1 MPTHKELP
9 EFLNAYRRLSQADK
23 DAFQRARR
31 EFVRAWKEKRA
42 FPREFPA
49 HLGIKRNQSKKL
61 WEFRFGPDKRALFDL
76 GKEQEPGEAHII
88 WREIGGHD
96 IYLLEQKEL
105 RYDQRATSSSL
116 HGCQ

>member
-1 MPTHKELP
+1 MPTHDERP
-9 EFLNAYRRLSQADK
+9 EFLNAYWRLSLADQE
-23 DAFQRARR
+23 AFKKARR

-76 GKEQEPGEAHII
+76 DKEREPGKAHVI
-88 WREIGGHD
+88 WYAIGGHD
-96 IYLLEQKEL
+96 IY
-105 RYDQRATSSSL
+105 
-116 HGCQ
+116 